1 MLDGKGTMMLI
12 HQHPEWVFAAGCG
25 LLIFSVVT
33 VVLLRASHWEVTT
46 SAGLKLLLCTIIG
59 AIMVLY
65 GGYEYLS
72 H

>member
-1 MLDGKGTMMLI
+1 MTPI
-12 HQHPEWVFAAGCG
+12 YQRPEWVFAAGCG

-33 VVLLRASHWEVTT
+33 VVLLRVFRWEITN

-65 GGYEYLS
+65 GGYKYLS
-72 H
+72 Y

>member
-1 MLDGKGTMMLI
+1 MTPI
-12 HQHPEWVFAAGCG
+12 YQNPEWVFAAGCG

-33 VVLLRASHWEVTT
+33 VMLLRVFRWEITN
-46 SAGLKLLLCTIIG
+46 SAGLKLLLCAVIG

-72 H
+72 Y

>member
-1 MLDGKGTMMLI
+1 MTFVR
-12 HQHPEWVFAAGCG
+12 QNPEWVFAAGCG

-33 VVLLRASHWEVTT
+33 VVLLRIFRWKITN

-65 GGYEYLS
+65 GGYRYLS
-72 H
+72 Y

>member
-1 MLDGKGTMMLI
+1 MTI
-12 HQHPEWVFAAGCG
+12 VHQNPEWVFAAGCG

-33 VVLLRASHWEVTT
+33 VVLLRVFRWEITN